1 MMKNKKS
8 LFVNCLIPV
17 LILII
22 SQIISQEFAKILNK
36 IIKFEFIS
44 NVFSGILY
52 VTICYF
58 LLQLFSE
65 KKLNKKIE
73 SLNIK
78 IEKINL
84 YWFILAIL
92 LPTVVVIVYLLLFDG
107 NFVENPSLINSK
119 LQIISSGI
127 FYTGLGAGI
136 VEEMVFRGFI
146 LNLLKEKYNIKIAI
160 ILPSLIFG
168 LLHIIGIPFNILTY
182 MQIIFAGTLV
192 GIMFSLISIKE
203 NNILASSLVH
213 SFWNI
218 FIIGGILNIGT
229 EFNKYSIYNY
239 ILKNKNILFTGGE
252 FGIEISIISIVSYM
266 IVIYLVFKSLKK

>member
-78 IEKINL
+78 IAKINL

>member
-73 SLNIK
+73 SFNIK

-203 NNILASSLVH
+203 NNILSSSLVH

-239 ILKNKNILFTGGE
+239 VLKNKNILFTGGE

>member
-73 SLNIK
+73 SFNIK

>member
-1 MMKNKKS
+1 M
-8 LFVNCLIPV
+8 LF
-17 LILII
+17 
-22 SQIISQEFAKILNK
+22 
-36 IIKFEFIS
+36 FIAA
-44 NVFSGILY
+44 
-52 VTICYF
+52 
-58 LLQLFSE
+58 LFW

-73 SLNIK
+73 SFNIK

>member
-36 IIKFEFIS
+36 IIKFKFIS

>member
-1 MMKNKKS
+1 MKNKKS

-73 SLNIK
+73 SFNIK

-203 NNILASSLVH
+203 NNILSSSLVH

-266 IVIYLVFKSLKK
+266 IVIYLVFKSFKK

>member
-36 IIKFEFIS
+36 IIKFKFIS

-78 IEKINL
+78 IAKINL

>member
-73 SLNIK
+73 SFNIK

-146 LNLLKEKYNIKIAI
+146 QIAI

-203 NNILASSLVH
+203 NNILSSSLVH

>member
-1 MMKNKKS
+1 MIKNKRS
-8 LFVNCLIPV
+8 LFVNCLMPV

-22 SQIISQEFAKILNK
+22 SQIISQEFAEILNK

-73 SLNIK
+73 SFNIK

-92 LPTVVVIVYLLLFDG
+92 LPTVVVIVYLFLFDG

-119 LQIISSGI
+119 IQIISSGI

-168 LLHIIGIPFNILTY
+168 LLHIIGIPFNIFTY

>member
-73 SLNIK
+73 SFNIK

-146 LNLLKEKYNIKIAI
+146 LNLLKEKYNIKISI

-203 NNILASSLVH
+203 NNILSSSLVH

-239 ILKNKNILFTGGE
+239 VLKNKNILFTGGE

>member
-73 SLNIK
+73 SFNIK

-203 NNILASSLVH
+203 NNILSSSLVH

>member
-73 SLNIK
+73 SFNIK
-78 IEKINL
+78 MEKINL

>member
-73 SLNIK
+73 SFNIK

-168 LLHIIGIPFNILTY
+168 LLHIIGIPFNIFTY

>member
-73 SLNIK
+73 SFNIK

-84 YWFILAIL
+84 YWIILAIL
-92 LPTVVVIVYLLLFDG
+92 LPTVVVIIYLLLFDG

-266 IVIYLVFKSLKK
+266 IVIYLVFKTLKK

>member
-73 SLNIK
+73 SFNIK

-203 NNILASSLVH
+203 NNILSSSLVH

-266 IVIYLVFKSLKK
+266 IVIYLVFKSFKK

>member
-73 SLNIK
+73 SFNIK

-84 YWFILAIL
+84 YWFI
-92 LPTVVVIVYLLLFDG
+92 
-107 NFVENPSLINSK
+107 
-119 LQIISSGI
+119 
-127 FYTGLGAGI
+127 
-136 VEEMVFRGFI
+136 
-146 LNLLKEKYNIKIAI
+146 
-160 ILPSLIFG
+160 
-168 LLHIIGIPFNILTY
+168 
-182 MQIIFAGTLV
+182 
-192 GIMFSLISIKE
+192 
-203 NNILASSLVH
+203 
-213 SFWNI
+213 
-218 FIIGGILNIGT
+218 
-229 EFNKYSIYNY
+229 
-239 ILKNKNILFTGGE
+239 
-252 FGIEISIISIVSYM
+252 
-266 IVIYLVFKSLKK
+266 

>member
-73 SLNIK
+73 SFNIK

-92 LPTVVVIVYLLLFDG
+92 LPIVVVIVYLLLFDG

-203 NNILASSLVH
+203 NNILSSSLVH

>member
-73 SLNIK
+73 SFNIK
-78 IEKINL
+78 IAKINL

-203 NNILASSLVH
+203 NNILSSSLVH

>member
-73 SLNIK
+73 SFNIK

-192 GIMFSLISIKE
+192 EIMFSLISIKE
-203 NNILASSLVH
+203 NNILSSSLVH

>member
-73 SLNIK
+73 SFNIK

-92 LPTVVVIVYLLLFDG
+92 LQTVVVIVYLLLFDG

-203 NNILASSLVH
+203 NNILSSSLVH

-239 ILKNKNILFTGGE
+239 VLKNKNILFTGGE

>member
-73 SLNIK
+73 SFNIK

-203 NNILASSLVH
+203 NNILSSSLVH

-252 FGIEISIISIVSYM
+252 FGTEISIISIVSYM